1 MDVLQKN
8 EAETPTEG
16 AIADTTAVVNGK
28 SPTTPSAPPN
38 GRFSKNL
45 KPGLVSE
52 VFAIFC
58 SKIFWSYSETR
69 TLSNV
74 HCLESRT
81 QIVVKKQREPV
92 LVTRPVFIPITEVV
106 TTLTVRGGGGGGGGG
121 SLKSSSRSSTANTR
135 RRKMEDHLASI
146 FM

>member
-8 EAETPTEG
+8 EAETPQEG
-16 AIADTTAVVNGK
+16 AIANTTAAVVNGK

-58 SKIFWSYSETR
+58 SKIFLKYSETR
-69 TLSNV
+69 TLSDV
-74 HCLESRT
+74 YCLDSRAL
-81 QIVVKKQREPV
+81 IVVKKQREPV
-92 LVTRPVFIPITEVV
+92 LVTRPVFKPIAEVV
-106 TTLTVRGGGGGGGGG
+106 TTLTVRGGGGGGG